1 MVGYLKP
8 DFGNAPKEYKK
19 TYKTF
24 YCGLCKA
31 LKSQYNYIG
40 ILSLN
45 YEITAFLLLLSGLR
59 ENEQIHFHG
68 SCSISPFVPVRY
80 VDYLQSDLIKA
91 AHLSVLIAYYEILDN
106 TKDIGSAKWKVIE
119 KYASKKS
126 KKSIDFLKDNY
137 EEIKEAI
144 NDFYDTEN
152 SGTATFMKIVES
164 DGELIKTFLSTLT
177 NQFDVDTT
185 NNLLELSKLLG
196 KWIYL
201 IDACDDLQEDSK
213 KNNFNPLFLL
223 DDVKNV
229 ERIINSIEYRIEEI
243 IKDLPIFSYKE
254 LINYIF
260 IFELKRKGQQ
270 YLSKITN

>member
-19 TYKTF
+19 IYKTF

-45 YEITAFLLLLSGLR
+45 YEITAFLLLLSGLSK
-59 ENEQIHFHG
+59 NEEIHFHG

-80 VDYLQSDLIKA
+80 VDYLQSNLIKA

-119 KYASKKS
+119 KYASRKS

-137 EEIKEAI
+137 CDIKEAI

-152 SGTATFMKIVES
+152 SEAATFMEIVES
-164 DGELIKTFLSTLT
+164 DGELIKTFLFTLT

-185 NNLLELSKLLG
+185 NKLLELSKQIG

-201 IDACDDLQEDSK
+201 IDACDDLQDDSK
-213 KNNFNPLFLL
+213 NNNFNPLFLL

-229 ERIINSIEYRIEEI
+229 EIIVNSIENKIEEI
-243 IKDLPIFSYKE
+243 IGALPILNYTE

-260 IFELKRKGQQ
+260 ISELKRKGQQ